1 MRSVLP
7 LLLLVATT
15 GALAQTPPTGGLS
28 DREATQ
34 LDRRTQKIEN
44 IRVEDGGAVVDEVRV
59 GGQTQ
64 SITVQP
70 KADVPA
76 YEIQPTD
83 GARARASGNREGASG
98 GSGARVWNVFKF

>member
-44 IRVEDGGAVVDEVRV
+44 IRVEHGRAVVD
-59 GGQTQ
+59 
-64 SITVQP
+64 
-70 KADVPA
+70 
-76 YEIQPTD
+76 
-83 GARARASGNREGASG
+83 
-98 GSGARVWNVFKF
+98 